1 MATLDGHENSCCVLG
16 LPNGTVVTGS
26 SGHQQN
32 NQHVDFQLRI
42 WRDGS
47 VVKTMK
53 DHLGPIKDLS
63 LLSDGAGFV
72 SCSNDGT
79 VRVWDIDGNALDC
92 IGGAHTLFEDGA
104 RIAGVTVLPSGEY
117 ASVGDDGA
125 LTIWDG
131 AESVQRI
138 QHPRGL
144 WAVLALPN
152 GDIVTGGEDYCVRV
166 FSRSPDRC
174 AAELVTQNFHAEVL
188 AAVKASAG
196 GGGGGGGDFGKGDAV
211 DTANMTSASERDQ
224 FPGTKDGEIKMFL
237 KGSDP
242 WAYYWDPAG
251 TTWKEIGAVAGAA
264 TQTASDGKE
273 YDRTLPIELEG
284 EGGALRTL
292 KVCVCVCV
300 CVRMYVCTC
309 VCVCK
314 EGPRRR
320 ESERANPRRCK

>member
-104 RIAGVTVLPSGEY
+104 RIAGFTVTKQRCSRPSTCRAQQSTPSTTSPGAPHY
-117 ASVGDDGA
+117 A
-125 LTIWDG
+125 
-131 AESVQRI
+131 
-138 QHPRGL
+138 P
-144 WAVLALPN
+144 P
-152 GDIVTGGEDYCVRV
+152 
-166 FSRSPDRC
+166 
-174 AAELVTQNFHAEVL
+174 
-188 AAVKASAG
+188 
-196 GGGGGGGDFGKGDAV
+196 
-211 DTANMTSASERDQ
+211 
-224 FPGTKDGEIKMFL
+224 PG
-237 KGSDP
+237 
-242 WAYYWDPAG
+242 
-251 TTWKEIGAVAGAA
+251 
-264 TQTASDGKE
+264 
-273 YDRTLPIELEG
+273 
-284 EGGALRTL
+284 
-292 KVCVCVCV
+292 
-300 CVRMYVCTC
+300 
-309 VCVCK
+309 
-314 EGPRRR
+314 
-320 ESERANPRRCK
+320 